1 MSVEVFLCSKRFFA
15 VFKTLLLYL
24 KCYCCIQ
31 NTFSLFESFRSN
43 ICTVLHTFKVNVF
56 YTAISSI
63 ERRSKVF
70 TKTYYAK
77 NSAAICDIFVSNKFC
92 TRVEYDGCI
101 MLFYITT
108 NNITLRRSF
117 RISLRGKNNTC
128 RRRVFPF
135 HHISC

>member
-1 MSVEVFLCSKRFFA
+1 MFGLSNFIITEFLLIFYLLVTNVLYSYNKTSTSHVICMSVEVFLCSKRFFA

-43 ICTVLHTFKVNVF
+43 ICTVLHTFEVNMCYPF
-56 YTAISSI
+56 ISSI

-77 NSAAICDIFVSNKFC
+77 NSTAI
-92 TRVEYDGCI
+92 
-101 MLFYITT
+101 
-108 NNITLRRSF
+108 
-117 RISLRGKNNTC
+117 
-128 RRRVFPF
+128 
-135 HHISC
+135 